1 MQRAALILLATPCAA
16 LVDSRWLVTLKIG
29 RVSDADSLGPPLA
42 MFSPG
47 GGRATLPAWFA
58 ADWAASDELRVPL
71 ETEFFADALPMVK
84 EEPLRRTAVR
94 SLFTRTTSP
103 DLLDVKT
110 SGAGWGMLSISKI
123 EALLVWCIDLPQG
136 ARALLPEGTRL
147 LCSTQAWIGDEVRRL
162 QPLLEE
168 LRAELAAMPEGA
180 ATQQAR
186 RALAARITAL
196 ERGLPA
202 PGAPTIEVPGAPGAG
217 GTVTLSTVGQLS
229 VRRTTTKFFKQ
240 VAEFGV
246 VGSFDLEPLADASL
260 LESEI
265 TTEVDALRD
274 PAGLIEASSF

>member
-1 MQRAALILLATPCAA
+1 MQRASLILLATPCAA

-47 GGRATLPAWFA
+47 GGRATLPSWFA

-103 DLLDVKT
+103 DLLDIKT
-110 SGAGWGMLSISKI
+110 SAAEWGMISISKI

-136 ARALLPEGTRL
+136 ARALLPEGTQL

-246 VGSFDLEPLADASL
+246 VGSFDVEPLADASL

>member
-1 MQRAALILLATPCAA
+1 MQRAALVLLIAPCAA
-16 LVDSRWLVTLKIG
+16 LVASRWLVTLKIG
-29 RVSDADSLGPPLA
+29 RVNDADSLGPPLA

-110 SGAGWGMLSISKI
+110 TGAEWGMLSISKI

-162 QPLLEE
+162 QPLLDE

>member
-1 MQRAALILLATPCAA
+1 MSFVLLAAPCAA
-16 LVDSRWLVTLKIG
+16 LVDTRWLTTLKIG
-29 RVSDADSLGPPLA
+29 RVNDADSLGPPLA

-110 SGAGWGMLSISKI
+110 AGAEWGMLSISKI

-136 ARALLPEGTRL
+136 ARALLPAGTRL

-162 QPLLEE
+162 QPLLDE

>member
-1 MQRAALILLATPCAA
+1 MSFVLLAAPCAA
-16 LVDSRWLVTLKIG
+16 LVDTRWLTTLKIG

-162 QPLLEE
+162 QPLLDD

-186 RALAARITAL
+186 QALAARITAL

>member
-1 MQRAALILLATPCAA
+1 MQRASLILLATPCAA

-47 GGRATLPAWFA
+47 GGRATLPSWFA

-103 DLLDVKT
+103 DLLDIKT
-110 SGAGWGMLSISKI
+110 SAAEWGMISISKI

-136 ARALLPEGTRL
+136 ARALLPEGTQL

>member
-1 MQRAALILLATPCAA
+1 MSFVLLAAPCAA
-16 LVDSRWLVTLKIG
+16 LVDTRWLTTLKIG
-29 RVSDADSLGPPLA
+29 RVNDADSLGPPLA

-47 GGRATLPAWFA
+47 GGRATLPSWFA

-110 SGAGWGMLSISKI
+110 TGAEWGMIPISSRL

-162 QPLLEE
+162 QPLLDE

>member
-1 MQRAALILLATPCAA
+1 MRRAALILLTTPCAA

-29 RVSDADSLGPPLA
+29 RVNDADSLGPPLA

-103 DLLDVKT
+103 DLLDIKT
-110 SGAGWGMLSISKI
+110 SAAEWGMISISKI

-136 ARALLPEGTRL
+136 ARALLPEGTQL

-186 RALAARITAL
+186 RALTARITAL

>member
-1 MQRAALILLATPCAA
+1 MSFVLLAAPCAA
-16 LVDSRWLVTLKIG
+16 LVDTRWLTTLKIG

-196 ERGLPA
+196 ERGLPT

>member
-1 MQRAALILLATPCAA
+1 MQRAALVLLVAPCAA

-58 ADWAASDELRVPL
+58 ADWAVSDELRVPL

-110 SGAGWGMLSISKI
+110 AGAAWGMILISKI

-162 QPLLEE
+162 QPLLDE

>member
-1 MQRAALILLATPCAA
+1 MQRAALILLATPCTA

-47 GGRATLPAWFA
+47 GGRATLPSWYA
-58 ADWAASDELRVPL
+58 ADWAASDELLRVPL

-110 SGAGWGMLSISKI
+110 AGAQWGMISISKI

-162 QPLLEE
+162 QPLLDE

-186 RALAARITAL
+186 RALTARITAL

-202 PGAPTIEVPGAPGAG
+202 PGAPGAG

>member
-1 MQRAALILLATPCAA
+1 MSFVLLAAPCAA
-16 LVDSRWLVTLKIG
+16 LVDTRWLTTLKIG

-162 QPLLEE
+162 QPLLDE

-186 RALAARITAL
+186 RALAARIPAL

>member
-1 MQRAALILLATPCAA
+1 MLWQTKSAVQPRGM
-16 LVDSRWLVTLKIG
+16 D
-29 RVSDADSLGPPLA
+29 
-42 MFSPG
+42 
-47 GGRATLPAWFA
+47 
-58 ADWAASDELRVPL
+58 DE
-71 ETEFFADALPMVK
+71 
-84 EEPLRRTAVR
+84 
-94 SLFTRTTSP
+94 
-103 DLLDVKT
+103 
-110 SGAGWGMLSISKI
+110 WGK
-123 EALLVWCIDLPQG
+123 
-136 ARALLPEGTRL
+136 
-147 LCSTQAWIGDEVRRL
+147 
-162 QPLLEE
+162 
-168 LRAELAAMPEGA
+168 LAAMPEGA

>member
-1 MQRAALILLATPCAA
+1 MRRAALILLAAPCAA

-47 GGRATLPAWFA
+47 GGRATLPSWFA
-58 ADWAASDELRVPL
+58 ADWAASDELCVPL

-110 SGAGWGMLSISKI
+110 TGAEWGMIKVSKI

-162 QPLLEE
+162 QPLLDE

>member
-58 ADWAASDELRVPL
+58 ADWAANDELRVPL

-110 SGAGWGMLSISKI
+110 TGAAWGMISISKI

-162 QPLLEE
+162 QPLLDE

-186 RALAARITAL
+186 RALTARITAL

>member
-1 MQRAALILLATPCAA
+1 MSFVLLAAPCAA
-16 LVDSRWLVTLKIG
+16 LVDTRWLTTLKIG

-110 SGAGWGMLSISKI
+110 TGAAWGMLSISKI

-162 QPLLEE
+162 QPLLDD

-186 RALAARITAL
+186 QALAARITAL

>member
-1 MQRAALILLATPCAA
+1 MSFVLLTAPCAA

-29 RVSDADSLGPPLA
+29 RVNDADSLGPPLA

-103 DLLDVKT
+103 DLLDIKT
-110 SGAGWGMLSISKI
+110 SAAEWGMISISKI

-136 ARALLPEGTRL
+136 ARALLPEGTQL

>member
-1 MQRAALILLATPCAA
+1 MLFAALVLLVTPCAA

-110 SGAGWGMLSISKI
+110 TGAEWGMLSISNI

-162 QPLLEE
+162 QPLLDE

-186 RALAARITAL
+186 RALTARITAL

-229 VRRTTTKFFKQ
+229 MRRTTTKFFKQ

>member
-1 MQRAALILLATPCAA
+1 MQRAALILLTTPCAA
-16 LVDSRWLVTLKIG
+16 LVDTRWLTTLKIG
-29 RVSDADSLGPPLA
+29 RVNDADSLGPPLA

-47 GGRATLPAWFA
+47 GGRATLPSWFA
-58 ADWAASDELRVPL
+58 ADWAANDELRVPL

-110 SGAGWGMLSISKI
+110 AGAAWGMISISKI

-162 QPLLEE
+162 QPLLDE

-186 RALAARITAL
+186 RALTARITAL

-202 PGAPTIEVPGAPGAG
+202 PDAPTIEVPGAPGAG

>member
-1 MQRAALILLATPCAA
+1 MQRAALVLLATPCAA
-16 LVDSRWLVTLKIG
+16 LVDTRWLVTLKIG

-162 QPLLEE
+162 QPLLDE